1 MKTLTNDESGR
12 KPTFLLVQM
21 KRELLDKIY
30 EIAECVSRPAG
41 IEIVEIEL
49 LGAGAARVVRVS
61 IDKEGGVSHGDC
73 EAVSRQLSE
82 QLDAGD
88 VIPGEAAYQLEVS
101 SPGVERRLSRPRDF
115 ERFVGQ
121 KIKVS
126 LREPIEGAKR
136 YEGSLTSFDEGVVT
150 LETAEKT
157 VAIPFD
163 LISKANLKFE
173 W

>member
-1 MKTLTNDESGR
+1 
-12 KPTFLLVQM
+12 M
-21 KRELLDKIY
+21 KRELLDKIH
-30 EIAECVSRPAG
+30 EIAEGVARSAG

-49 LGAGAARVVRVS
+49 LGAGAARVVRVN

-73 EAVSRQLSE
+73 ETVSRQLSE

>member
-1 MKTLTNDESGR
+1 
-12 KPTFLLVQM
+12 M

-30 EIAECVSRPAG
+30 EIADRVARPAG
-41 IEIVEIEL
+41 IEIAEIEL
-49 LGAGAARVVRVS
+49 LGTGAARVVRVS

-73 EAVSRQLSE
+73 ESVSRQLSE
-82 QLDAGD
+82 ELDAGN
-88 VIPGEAAYQLEVS
+88 VIPDEQAYQLEVS

-136 YEGSLTSFDEGVVT
+136 YEGSLTSYSEGIVT
-150 LETAEKT
+150 LVTTEKT

>member
-1 MKTLTNDESGR
+1 MK
-12 KPTFLLVQM
+12 Q
-21 KRELLDKIY
+21 ELQDKIF
-30 EIAECVSRPAG
+30 EIADRVARPAG
-41 IEIVEIEL
+41 IEIVEIDL
-49 LGAGAARVVRVS
+49 VGAGASRVVRVS
-61 IDKEGGVSHGDC
+61 IDKVGGVSHGDC
-73 EAVSRQLSE
+73 ETVSRELSE
-82 QLDAGD
+82 ALDAGN

-101 SPGVERRLSRPRDF
+101 SPGVERRLSRPQDF

-126 LREPIEGAKR
+126 LREPVEGAKR
-136 YEGSLTSFDEGVVT
+136 YEGSLTSFDEGIVT
-150 LETAEKT
+150 LETPEKT

>member
-1 MKTLTNDESGR
+1 M
-12 KPTFLLVQM
+12 
-21 KRELLDKIY
+21 
-30 EIAECVSRPAG
+30 
-41 IEIVEIEL
+41 
-49 LGAGAARVVRVS
+49 
-61 IDKEGGVSHGDC
+61 
-73 EAVSRQLSE
+73 SE
-82 QLDAGD
+82 ELDAGN
-88 VIPGEAAYQLEVS
+88 VISGEAAYQLEVS

-136 YEGSLTSFDEGVVT
+136 YEGSLTSFGEGIVT
-150 LETAEKT
+150 LETPEKT

>member
-1 MKTLTNDESGR
+1 
-12 KPTFLLVQM
+12 M
-21 KRELLDKIY
+21 KRELLDNLY
-30 EIAECVSRPAG
+30 EIADRVARPSA

-49 LGAGAARVVRVS
+49 LGAGASRVLRVS

-73 EAVSRQLSE
+73 ESVSRELSE
-82 QLDAGD
+82 ALDAGN

-126 LREPIEGAKR
+126 LREPIDGAKR
-136 YEGSLTSFDEGVVT
+136 YEGSLTSFSDGLVT
-150 LETAEKT
+150 LATPEKT

>member
-1 MKTLTNDESGR
+1 
-12 KPTFLLVQM
+12 M
-21 KRELLDKIY
+21 KRELLDNIY
-30 EIAECVSRPAG
+30 EIADRVARPSA

-49 LGAGAARVVRVS
+49 LGAGASRVLRVS

-73 EAVSRQLSE
+73 ESVSRELSE
-82 QLDAGD
+82 ALDAGS

-126 LREPIEGAKR
+126 LREPIDGAKR
-136 YEGSLTSFDEGVVT
+136 YEGSLTSFNDGLVT
-150 LETAEKT
+150 LATPEKT